1 MEESDTLL
9 SSVITLPFLVRLGI
23 NLGAMVVLIRVIYQS
38 VYRKKDLH
46 FTFYLL
52 NFLVFLLTFVLSSI
66 SSFSSMGQ
74 LGGAFSLAAAFSL
87 LRFRTET
94 LSAKDMTYIF
104 IVMAIGMINA
114 VVSTRLI
121 EIMALNAMIVG
132 FVFIVDGNLLMKNQK
147 TKSLDYGDI
156 ENIRPE
162 NHDML
167 IADLKAKTGLSISRI
182 EIEELDLKKGSA
194 RIRIF
199 YY

>member
-1 MEESDTLL
+1 MESEESLA
-9 SSVITLPFLVRLGI
+9 SIITLHFVLRLAI
-23 NLGAMVVLIRVIYQS
+23 NLGAMVVLIRFIYQS
-38 VYRKKDLH
+38 VYKKKDLN

-52 NFLVFLLTFVLSSI
+52 NFLVFLLAYILASTKA
-66 SSFSSMGQ
+66 FSSMTQ
-74 LGGAFSLAAAFSL
+74 LGGAFSLVAAFSL

-94 LSAKDMTYIF
+94 ITAKDMTYIF
-104 IVMAIGMINA
+104 IVMAMGMINGVITA
-114 VVSTRLI
+114 DML
-121 EIMALNAMIVG
+121 EIVGINTLIVG
-132 FVFIVDGNLLMKNQK
+132 FVFMVDGNLVMKNQK
-147 TKSLDYGDI
+147 TKTLDYGDI

-162 NHDML
+162 KQDLL

>member
-1 MEESDTLL
+1 
-9 SSVITLPFLVRLGI
+9 
-23 NLGAMVVLIRVIYQS
+23 MVVLIRVIYQS

>member
-1 MEESDTLL
+1 MEPEESLA
-9 SSVITLPFLVRLGI
+9 SIITLHFILRLAI
-23 NLGAMVVLIRVIYQS
+23 NLGAMAVLIRFIYQS
-38 VYRKKDLH
+38 VYKKKDLN

-52 NFLVFLLTFVLSSI
+52 NFLVFLLAYILASTKA
-66 SSFSSMGQ
+66 FSSMTQ
-74 LGGAFSLAAAFSL
+74 LGGAFSLVAAFSL

-94 LSAKDMTYIF
+94 ITAKDMTYIF
-104 IVMAIGMINA
+104 IVMAMGMINGVITA
-114 VVSTRLI
+114 DML
-121 EIMALNAMIVG
+121 EIVGINTLIVG
-132 FVFIVDGNLLMKNQK
+132 FVFMVDGNLVMKNQK
-147 TKSLDYGDI
+147 TKTLDYGDI

-162 NHDML
+162 KQDLL